1 MTLASIA
8 ERTGF
13 LDLPPE
19 SRHALTSNRA
29 AMADLFDRLYGEH
42 RAAFERTHA
51 LLRPATTLAEAVI
64 SVLRSGGKLLL
75 CGNGG
80 SAADAQHIATE
91 FTVRFETTRRGLPAI
106 ALTTDSSA
114 LTAASNDLGYEQVF
128 ARQVEALGRKGDMLI
143 GITTSGH
150 SPNVSAALAT
160 AREMGL
166 VTACLTGRD
175 GGEVATRG
183 LADHCLI
190 VPHEKTAR
198 IQEMHIFLG
207 HLLCAAADD
216 AFTEGG

>member
-1 MTLASIA
+1 MNLPAKDKVTLHPTPTATA
-8 ERTGF
+8 V
-13 LDLPPE
+13 
-19 SRHALTSNRA
+19 
-29 AMADLFDRLYGEH
+29 LFDRLYDDH
-42 RAAFERTHA
+42 RVAFEATRP
-51 LLRPATTLAEAVI
+51 LLAPTAALAEAVI

-106 ALTTDSSA
+106 ALTTDTSA
-114 LTAASNDLGYEQVF
+114 LTAASNDLGYAQVF
-128 ARQVEALGRKGDMLI
+128 ARQVEALGRPGDMLI

-150 SPNVSAALAT
+150 SPNVSAALIA
-160 AREMGL
+160 ARDLGL

-175 GGEVATRG
+175 GGEIAAKG

-190 VPHEKTAR
+190 VPHGKTAR

-216 AFTEGG
+216 AFTDKA

>member
-1 MTLASIA
+1 MSA
-8 ERTGF
+8 
-13 LDLPPE
+13 
-19 SRHALTSNRA
+19 
-29 AMADLFDRLYGEH
+29 LFDRLYGDH
-42 RAAFERTHA
+42 LTAFERTRP
-51 LLRPATTLAEAVI
+51 LLAPAAVLAEAVI

-91 FTVRFETTRRGLPAI
+91 FTVRFETARRGLPAI
-106 ALTTDSSA
+106 ALTTDTSA

-128 ARQVEALGRKGDMLI
+128 ARQVAALGRPGDLLI
-143 GITTSGH
+143 GITTSGR
-150 SPNVSAALAT
+150 SPSVSAALVT
-160 AREMGL
+160 ARPMGL

-175 GGEVATRG
+175 GGEIVEKG
-183 LADHCLI
+183 LADHCLV

-216 AFTEGG
+216 AFTGGA